1 MLYYC
6 DFVALVAATVVVR
19 LLDLPVETI
28 GSRFG
33 PVDVAWPRPRVPTVP
48 LADLGALVGPAFTIA
63 VLAGVESLLSAV
75 VADGMIGGRHRSNME
90 LVAQGVANIASPL
103 FGGIPA
109 TGAIA
114 RTATN
119 VKNGGRTPVAGITH
133 AVVLLGLTLFLGPLA
148 AGVPLAALG
157 AVLLVVAVH
166 MSEWRRFAAEFRG
179 APRSDVAVLL
189 TTFLLTVLVN
199 LTVAI
204 EVGIVLAAFLFMR
217 RMAEVTNVS
226 TLTHEFV
233 EPADDFESDPNAV
246 VRRDVP
252 AGVDVYEISG
262 PFFFGAAA
270 MLRDRLG
277 EAAVTPRVL
286 ILRLRHVPA
295 IDSTGLH
302 ALREV
307 IERRRRDGTLV
318 ILSDVHAQP
327 VVALERSG
335 LYDALGEDNV
345 HGNLDDALNRAR
357 VHLGVAPVAR
367 PSFATPTVRRERTSG

>member
-1 MLYYC
+1 
-6 DFVALVAATVVVR
+6 
-19 LLDLPVETI
+19 
-28 GSRFG
+28 
-33 PVDVAWPRPRVPTVP
+33 
-48 LADLGALVGPAFTIA
+48 
-63 VLAGVESLLSAV
+63 
-75 VADGMIGGRHRSNME
+75 
-90 LVAQGVANIASPL
+90 
-103 FGGIPA
+103 
-109 TGAIA
+109 
-114 RTATN
+114 
-119 VKNGGRTPVAGITH
+119 
-133 AVVLLGLTLFLGPLA
+133 
-148 AGVPLAALG
+148 
-157 AVLLVVAVH
+157 
-166 MSEWRRFAAEFRG
+166 
-179 APRSDVAVLL
+179 
-189 TTFLLTVLVN
+189 
-199 LTVAI
+199 
-204 EVGIVLAAFLFMR
+204 MR

-357 VHLGVAPVAR
+357 IHLGVPPVAR
-367 PSFATPTVRRERTSG
+367 PSFATPTVSRERTSG